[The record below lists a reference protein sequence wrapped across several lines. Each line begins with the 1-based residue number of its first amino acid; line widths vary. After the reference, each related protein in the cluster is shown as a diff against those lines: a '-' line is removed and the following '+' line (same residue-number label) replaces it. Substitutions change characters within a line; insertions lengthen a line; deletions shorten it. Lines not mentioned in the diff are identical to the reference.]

1 MNSPEIVLVEI
12 GVPADEISDP
22 GAIIVTIII
31 IIHIQSGHK
40 LEGHMFPSTMHF
52 DLQRNTLK
60 EVMSLS
66 RA

>member
-1 MNSPEIVLVEI
+1 MNNPVIVLVEM

-40 LEGHMFPSTMHF
+40 LEGHMFQVNQA
-52 DLQRNTLK
+52 LWLARNTLK
-60 EVMSLS
+60 KNNMQN
-66 RA
+66 A